1 LREEL
6 SRLNTEGF
14 IRFSPREGF
23 YNRELNQKEV
33 FDLYELRKAIELH
46 GIRLA
51 IRQAKDE
58 DIAALQPF
66 LEETGPEDGNRATR
80 ELVNLDET
88 FHERVLKMSENLELV
103 RVLRNVNERI
113 QLVRWIAMDPAARPR
128 TQKEHREILVALLKR
143 NQEQAVELLDTHIS
157 RRLETI
163 VSAIKDA
170 ILHIY
175 LAPSGGS

>member
-1 LREEL
+1 LREAL

-51 IRQAKDE
+51 IRHAKDE
-58 DIAALQPF
+58 DIAANHFLKRPGRRTGIAQPKSWSKW
-66 LEETGPEDGNRATR
+66 TR
-80 ELVNLDET
+80 HST
-88 FHERVLKMSENLELV
+88 SG
-103 RVLRNVNERI
+103 LRR
-113 QLVRWIAMDPAARPR
+113 IAMHPAARPR

-175 LAPSGGS
+175 LAASGRS